1 VKQNMSSKKKN
12 LLVSTL
18 LAMLVAG
25 FVFLIYDLKQE
36 YNRKLQILA
45 PIPIS
50 ESSNALINKAENDL
64 YDQIRAKEFIRTLI
78 VGDSI
83 GQGTGAQNA
92 GEKWFA
98 RLTTSLANEYN
109 VTNFITNLS
118 RGGASVLGGWTD
130 YNIIKT
136 SIKDKYDLAF
146 ICFGQN
152 DQGVLPIEIYSNIY
166 ERLIKQIKEEKGN
179 PEIFLIIENGVG
191 TKGYPEV
198 MMNLAKQ
205 YDLNI
210 IDTRQ
215 AFKQSGYSDEV
226 LTIDKTRPS
235 SIGQEL
241 YYNNIMDTIHLNLQ
255 QNKNVSYSTT
265 SEPLFVR
272 SNDYKIFSFTNTY
285 TNINGFSSAKGNSI
299 GFVKG
304 NNLETT
310 VQGNSIGLMLM
321 QTPTGGKFDI
331 YVDGNFIKELD
342 NYCPFPNINTFII
355 GDQFSKGPH
364 KVRIQINGNKSVE
377 SKDTEVEIA
386 GFVSNQNV

>member
-1 VKQNMSSKKKN
+1 MSSKKKN
-12 LLVSTL
+12 LLISTL

-50 ESSNALINKAENDL
+50 ESSNALINKAEMNF
-64 YDQIRAKEFIRTLI
+64 YDKIKAKEFIRTLI

-92 GEKWFA
+92 GEQWFA

-166 ERLIKQIKEEKGN
+166 ERLINQIK
-179 PEIFLIIENGVG
+179 EIFLIIENGVG

-210 IDTRQ
+210 IDTKL
-215 AFKQSGYSDEV
+215 AFKQSGYSDDV
-226 LTIDKTRPS
+226 LTIDKAHPS
-235 SIGQEL
+235 SKGQEL
-241 YYNNIMDTIHLNLQ
+241 YYNIIMDAIHLNLQ
-255 QNKNVSYSTT
+255 QNKKVSYSTT

-285 TNINGFSSAKGNSI
+285 TNINGFSSTKGNSI
-299 GFVKG
+299 GSVKG
-304 NNLETT
+304 NILETT
-310 VQGNSIGLMLM
+310 VQGNSIGLMLK
-321 QTPTGGKFDI
+321 QTPAGGKFDV

-342 NYCPFPNINTFII
+342 NYCPFPNINSFII

-364 KVRIQINGNKSVE
+364 EVRIQINGNKSAE
-377 SKDTEVEIA
+377 SKATEVEIA
-386 GFVSNQNV
+386 GFISNQNK